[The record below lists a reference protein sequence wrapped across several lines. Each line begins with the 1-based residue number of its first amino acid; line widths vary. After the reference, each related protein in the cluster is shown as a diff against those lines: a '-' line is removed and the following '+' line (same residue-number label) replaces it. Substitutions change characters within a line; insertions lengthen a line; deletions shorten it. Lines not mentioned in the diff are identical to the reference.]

1 MTDWI
6 APAAAVLLALVALG
20 LAVAL
25 LRARSRAEREV
36 AAVRAE
42 SAELRERLDRLE
54 RDSAPSAPPVPDGS
68 AHVITR
74 LGEDD
79 AEERP
84 PVPMVGGRI
93 FADLVLR
100 ESVVQAASL
109 AHGVRRALAPA
120 TRNRIRFEMR
130 QELKRARK
138 QRKADLREAK
148 RLWVDHQRAQEGSA
162 A

>member
-25 LRARSRAEREV
+25 LRVRSRAEQAV
-36 AAVRAE
+36 ATVRAE

-54 RDSAPSAPPVPDGS
+54 RDTAAPVPS
-68 AHVITR
+68 EREYVITK
-74 LGEDD
+74 LGE
-79 AEERP
+79 EE
-84 PVPMVGGRI
+84 PVERQPAPMVEGRL
-93 FADLVLR
+93 FADLVVR
-100 ESVVQAASL
+100 ESVVHAASL

-148 RLWVDHQRAQEGSA
+148 RLWADHQRAQEGSA

>member
-25 LRARSRAEREV
+25 LRVRSGAEQAV

-54 RDSAPSAPPVPDGS
+54 RDTAAPVPS
-68 AHVITR
+68 EREYVITQ
-74 LGEDD
+74 LGE
-79 AEERP
+79 EEPVERQ
-84 PVPMVGGRI
+84 PVPMVEGRL
-93 FADLVLR
+93 FADLVVR
-100 ESVVQAASL
+100 ESVVHAASL
-109 AHGVRRALAPA
+109 AQGVRRALAPA

-148 RLWVDHQRAQEGSA
+148 RLWADHQRAQEGSA